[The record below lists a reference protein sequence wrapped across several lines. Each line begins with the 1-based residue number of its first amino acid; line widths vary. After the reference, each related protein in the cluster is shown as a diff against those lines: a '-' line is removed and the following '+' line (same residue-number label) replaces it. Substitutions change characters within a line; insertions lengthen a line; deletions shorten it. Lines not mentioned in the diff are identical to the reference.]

1 MIRVR
6 VMVRV
11 MVMVRVIVR
20 VIVTIIVTVRV
31 RAIASQFVFRL
42 KLMLMKDVDGA
53 TLMLVRFLQAG
64 ETLHTVSRS
73 GAKCSV

>member
-11 MVMVRVIVR
+11 IFRIIVR

-31 RAIASQFVFRL
+31 MAIASQFVFRL